1 MSNQSGQSCRF
12 QFSKEVSLN
21 FEIYGTGA
29 PTLLCL
35 HGFGASLESWRDI
48 QPLLSAS
55 HRVVLVDLK
64 GFGLS
69 SKPHDGK
76 YSAKD
81 QAEIV
86 TAFIEQNGFADL
98 ALVGHSY
105 GGAVALLTYFK
116 LLDKGLGS
124 RVLSLVLLDS
134 AGYVQR
140 LPFFVLLPRI
150 PVVNRLVL
158 CGVPAKWQARFTLRY
173 LFYNSSEVTTERI
186 QRYARFLRLPGSVEA
201 MITCARQIIF
211 SDSEQSI
218 SRIVTM
224 RLATLVIWGQND
236 PAISVDYA
244 HQFHRDISGSELKIV
259 SRCGHVPHEEY
270 PVEISQMILDFLRGA
285 GGRGIRSC
293 NVL

>member
-1 MSNQSGQSCRF
+1 M
-12 QFSKEVSLN
+12 
-21 FEIYGTGA
+21 
-29 PTLLCL
+29 
-35 HGFGASLESWRDI
+35 
-48 QPLLSAS
+48 
-55 HRVVLVDLK
+55 DLK

-150 PVVNRLVL
+150 PVVNH
-158 CGVPAKWQARFTLRY
+158 CCP
-173 LFYNSSEVTTERI
+173 N
-186 QRYARFLRLPGSVEA
+186 
-201 MITCARQIIF
+201 
-211 SDSEQSI
+211 
-218 SRIVTM
+218 
-224 RLATLVIWGQND
+224 
-236 PAISVDYA
+236 
-244 HQFHRDISGSELKIV
+244 
-259 SRCGHVPHEEY
+259 
-270 PVEISQMILDFLRGA
+270 
-285 GGRGIRSC
+285 
-293 NVL
+293 